1 MELNNDEI
9 KYLIDDELLLKLR
22 NIGYNNDSFNIE
34 DILSFFERKYNLKF
48 SFEKLSLNFKIQNIL
63 ENKIIF
69 ESEPKSID
77 FMSKET
83 KLIIIYES
91 IIKLG
96 LNELIN
102 YIETNGKN
110 SKNRS

>member
-34 DILSFFERKYNLKF
+34 DILSFFEKKYNLKIL
-48 SFEKLSLNFKIQNIL
+48 FEKIYLNFKIQNIL

-69 ESEPKSID
+69 ESEPDSID
-77 FMSKET
+77 FMNKET
-83 KLIIIYES
+83 KLTIIYEYV
-91 IIKLG
+91 IKIG
-96 LNELIN
+96 LNKLIN
-102 YIETNGKN
+102 IIENGRN
-110 SKNRS
+110 